1 MLYHIAVEPVK
12 VGWDGVSTWYDEI
25 TLFLDP
31 SYSDKCDFSFGVDEM
46 GIPRPTKE
54 VSKEE
59 FIRVANNAARYN
71 PALKDNMSKYSEW
84 ID

>member
-12 VGWDGVSTWYDEI
+12 VGWDGISTWYDEI

-46 GIPRPTKE
+46 GWL
-54 VSKEE
+54 S
-59 FIRVANNAARYN
+59 Y
-71 PALKDNMSKYSEW
+71 
-84 ID
+84 